1 MLTSEIATRHAEQDD
16 VPLILSF
23 IQKKAEF
30 DQSMGAF
37 MGRLQTTEA
46 KLSATLF
53 NDTPFAKVLF
63 AEVSQQVVGFALYY
77 FRYSS
82 FAAQP
87 SLWLDDLYVDTPR
100 RCKGIGTI
108 LMAHLAY
115 ISQGNHCTH
124 ISWTVSAN
132 NVRGIE
138 FYKKLGA
145 EVVEKKCERFLFQA
159 NTDVIS
165 KLAQLANTT

>member
-1 MLTSEIATRHAEQDD
+1 MLTSEIATRHAKQDD

-30 DQSMGAF
+30 DQSISAF
-37 MGRLQTTEA
+37 MGCLQTTEA

-53 NDTPFAKVLF
+53 NDTPFARVLF
-63 AEVSQQVVGFALYY
+63 AEVSQQIVGFALYY

-87 SLWLDDLYVDTPR
+87 SLWLDDLYVDAPK
-100 RCKGIGTI
+100 RCNGIGTI
-108 LMAHLAY
+108 LMAHLAC
-115 ISQGNHCTH
+115 ISQDNHCTH
-124 ISWTVSAN
+124 ISWTASAN

-145 EVVEKKCERFLFQA
+145 EVVEKNCETFLFRA
-159 NTDVIS
+159 TIDVIS
-165 KLAQLANTT
+165 KLAQPANTT

>member
-1 MLTSEIATRHAEQDD
+1 MLTSEIATRHAKQDD

-53 NDTPFAKVLF
+53 NDIPFARVLF

-87 SLWLDDLYVDTPR
+87 SLWLDDLYVNAPR

-108 LMAHLAY
+108 LMADLAY
-115 ISQGNHCTH
+115 ISQTNHCTH
-124 ISWTVSAN
+124 MSWTASIN

-145 EVVEKKCERFLFQA
+145 EVVENKGEKFLFQT
-159 NTDVIS
+159 NSDVIS
-165 KLAQLANTT
+165 KLAQLAKTA

>member
-1 MLTSEIATRHAEQDD
+1 MSASYVAIRHANQDD
-16 VPLILSF
+16 ISLIVSF

-30 DQSMGAF
+30 DKSMGAF
-37 MGRLQTTEA
+37 MGPVQTTEA
-46 KLSATLF
+46 KLRTTLF
-53 NDTPFAKVLF
+53 NNTPFARVLF

-87 SLWLDDLYVDTPR
+87 NLWLDDLYVDTHR
-100 RCKGIGTI
+100 RSQGIGTI
-108 LMAHLAY
+108 LMTRLAY
-115 ISQGNHCTH
+115 ISQDNHCTH
-124 ISWTVSAN
+124 MGWTASAN

-145 EVVEKKCERFLFQA
+145 EVVEKKGDRFLFQA

-165 KLAQLANTT
+165 KLVQLAS